1 MEYMSERV
9 PIEILERHREY
20 YNKQEGRK
28 YPCSNQTVVCGI
40 FTDDRNKAVDFMED
54 KDIVD
59 IRVMHDEIVW
69 RLRNGEKW
77 VWRHWNEYC
86 RGYRFYKVAV
96 DKDVDSELF
105 ENMILVCTSFYCCS
119 FEII

>member
-1 MEYMSERV
+1 MNDRI
-9 PIEILERHREY
+9 PIEYLEKCREEF
-20 YNKQEGRK
+20 NKQEGRK

-40 FTDDRNKAVDFMED
+40 FTEDRDKAIEFMKD

-59 IRVMHDEIVW
+59 KRERKDEIIW
-69 RLRNGEKW
+69 CLTNGEKW
-77 VWRHWNEYC
+77 IWRHWNEYC

-96 DKDVDSELF
+96 DKDVDPKIF
-105 ENMILVCTSFYCCS
+105 EYLILPYTSFYCCS

>member
-1 MEYMSERV
+1 MSERV

-28 YPCSNQTVVCGI
+28 YPCSNQIVVCGI
-40 FTDDRNKAVDFMED
+40 FTEDRNKAIDFMED

-59 IRVMHDEIVW
+59 IRVMYDEIVW
-69 RLRNGEKW
+69 HLSNGEKW
-77 VWRHWNEYC
+77 IWRHWNEYC

-96 DKDVDSELF
+96 DRDIDRKIF
-105 ENMILVCTSFYCCS
+105 EYIIMPYTGFYCCS